1 MIAFSTPA
9 AEAGFRSRS
18 DDAAAHDYGRITRTC
33 SKCGRER
40 LIGDLVPA
48 NAGPW
53 TIHHP
58 KLYACKGG
66 CNAHR

>member
-1 MIAFSTPA
+1 MMFAFSTPA
-9 AEAGFRSRS
+9 ADAGFRSRS

-33 SKCGRER
+33 CKCGRER

-58 KLYACKGG
+58 KRHKCRGG
-66 CNAHR
+66 CDVR